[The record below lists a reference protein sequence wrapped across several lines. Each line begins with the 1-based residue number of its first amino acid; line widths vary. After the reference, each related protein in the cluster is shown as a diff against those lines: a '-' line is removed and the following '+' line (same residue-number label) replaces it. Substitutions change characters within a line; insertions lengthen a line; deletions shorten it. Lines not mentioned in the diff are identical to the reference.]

1 MGTLLPEAHSAC
13 SPRAHIVLEF
23 LLLNYQSAR
32 PKDLPTKL
40 LLTSTKPPHSNHHHQ
55 RNRSANPCIFK
66 NRLLDQNNSPPKLH
80 GRSVSCYVT
89 KRKRTISLRYLNAQT
104 LTHDGVVQS
113 CAEGGAWQQA
123 PQGVTVTSPVTLS
136 GCWLRFWVSI
146 QKQPRQEAQPR
157 SYPKERYFQKQVPAF
172 SSPPIPDALPS
183 VFHQVTIHSKGSL
196 ILSLCWA
203 VGSWGVS
210 QEAPFESLK
219 GPESSG

>member
-1 MGTLLPEAHSAC
+1 MT
-13 SPRAHIVLEF
+13 
-23 LLLNYQSAR
+23 
-32 PKDLPTKL
+32 
-40 LLTSTKPPHSNHHHQ
+40 
-55 RNRSANPCIFK
+55 
-66 NRLLDQNNSPPKLH
+66 
-80 GRSVSCYVT
+80 
-89 KRKRTISLRYLNAQT
+89 
-104 LTHDGVVQS
+104 
-113 CAEGGAWQQA
+113 
-123 PQGVTVTSPVTLS
+123 TSPVTLS

-146 QKQPRQEAQPR
+146 QKQPRQEAQTQ